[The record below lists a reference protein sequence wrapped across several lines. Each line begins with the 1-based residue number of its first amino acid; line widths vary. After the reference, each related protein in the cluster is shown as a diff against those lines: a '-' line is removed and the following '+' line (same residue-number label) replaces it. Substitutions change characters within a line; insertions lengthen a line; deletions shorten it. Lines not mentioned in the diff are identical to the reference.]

1 MRSPANIDAFLR
13 ELGWHWKRL
22 SDLRFGQLVDNVLSI
37 YGVEDMNLLEDEVFM
52 DMLRSYHEQAEPD
65 ETSVAGTA

>member
-1 MRSPANIDAFLR
+1 
-13 ELGWHWKRL
+13 
-22 SDLRFGQLVDNVLSI
+22 VDNVLSI